1 MIYFIIDL
9 VAEMADWA
17 RDDVATADPLLLR
30 FMTHLVLFFRSIG
43 LNTNVR
49 DVIFRTIFQHTP
61 NTLCMFWACCL
72 ALMRTCAKT
81 YI

>member
-1 MIYFIIDL
+1 MVYILYNQSFDISIIRFNIDL

-49 DVIFRTIFQHTP
+49 DVIV
-61 NTLCMFWACCL
+61 LCLC
-72 ALMRTCAKT
+72 
-81 YI
+81 